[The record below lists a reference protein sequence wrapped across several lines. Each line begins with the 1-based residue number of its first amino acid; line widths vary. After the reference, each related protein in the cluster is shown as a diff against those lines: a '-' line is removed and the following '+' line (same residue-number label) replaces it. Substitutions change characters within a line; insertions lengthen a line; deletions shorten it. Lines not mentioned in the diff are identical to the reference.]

1 MNETKYFSEYE
12 NLKKIKKNLGLDLL
26 NLRVKKD
33 FVEDSNGNTYLKDV
47 NIQYKLDNNW
57 KNIFSIS

>member
-12 NLKKIKKNLGLDLL
+12 DLKKIKKNLGLDLL